1 MYTIAHRGASGY
13 APENTFAAFDL
24 AAEMNADMI
33 ELDVQLTKDR
43 QIVVIHDDRVD
54 RTTNGSGFVKDFT
67 LEELQKLDAGS
78 WYGPA
83 FQGERI
89 PTLEEVLKRYH
100 KKIGLLIEL
109 KGHPSQIGIEEEV
122 GQLLGQFSFSINN
135 IIQSFQ
141 FRSVQR
147 FRELYPSFPTAV
159 IIRPNFGLLSRQ
171 QLKTCQSLAN
181 YVNIKY
187 TRLNRL
193 MIASAHKNGLKVF
206 AWTVN
211 NQNTAAKLQAIGVD
225 GIVTDYPD
233 FIKKDGKNEKI

>member
-1 MYTIAHRGASGY
+1 MFTIAHRGASGY
-13 APENTFAAFDL
+13 APENTIAAFDL

-67 LEELQKLDAGS
+67 LKELQALDAGS

-83 FQGERI
+83 FQGEKI
-89 PTLEEVLKRYH
+89 PTLEDVLKRYH

-135 IIQSFQ
+135 IVQSFG
-141 FRSVQR
+141 FRSIQR
-147 FRELYPSFPTAV
+147 FRELYPSIPTAV
-159 IIRPNFGLLSRQ
+159 ITRPNFGMLSRN
-171 QLKTCQSLAN
+171 QLKACKAFAN
-181 YVNIKY
+181 YINIKY

-206 AWTVN
+206 AWTVKH
-211 NQNTAAKLQAIGVD
+211 QKTAAKLQAMGVD

-233 FIKKDGKNEKI
+233 YVLKDGKHE